1 MKTIAMK
8 LVFALALAGFSTSV
22 STAFAGD
29 ENKEEK
35 SEGKDKKADK
45 KKADKSKGEAEAPKG
60 GW

>member
-8 LVFALALAGFSTSV
+8 LVFALALAGFATTA

-29 ENKEEK
+29 EKKEEK
-35 SEGKDKKADK
+35 TDKKADK
-45 KKADKSKGEAEAPKG
+45 KKADKGKGESEAPKG